1 MLTHSY
7 WGIFTAKPRHGHA
20 ISPLGVTTHLTFSPK
35 DMLEVTSQIVDTQL
49 YAVAST

>member
-7 WGIFTAKPRHGHA
+7 WGFLQP
-20 ISPLGVTTHLTFSPK
+20 SPDMAMLFQLSGVTTHLTITPK